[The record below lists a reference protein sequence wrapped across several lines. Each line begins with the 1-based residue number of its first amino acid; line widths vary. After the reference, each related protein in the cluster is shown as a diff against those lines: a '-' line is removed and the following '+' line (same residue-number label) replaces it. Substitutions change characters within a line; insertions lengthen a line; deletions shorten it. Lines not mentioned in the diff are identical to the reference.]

1 MITNRFLKVCKIFK
15 WLIISIIILSVGFIY
30 IFIKLADTFDGRE
43 YTASDYVHYYFETP
57 ELFKDPPDIPG
68 RITYYSQ
75 GDDNYGFTQN
85 DITWNDIEDVPA
97 AQKIIEQFFIS
108 KGYTQRE
115 NGLVWRFYWSDIAVI
130 PETCAYEQYST
141 VWGYHAIS
149 IELITATR
157 GCQN

>member
-1 MITNRFLKVCKIFK
+1 MIGVVF
-15 WLIISIIILSVGFIY
+15 ISSGFIY

-43 YTASDYVHYYFETP
+43 YSATDYIHYYFETP
-57 ELFKDPPDIPG
+57 DLFMDPPVIPG
-68 RITYYSQ
+68 RVTYYSR
-75 GDDNYGFTQN
+75 GDDNYGFFQN

-115 NGLVWRFYWSDIAVI
+115 NGLVWRFYWSDVVVT

-141 VWGYHAIS
+141 VRGYHAIS
-149 IELITATR
+149 IELISATK
-157 GCQN
+157 GC